1 MQIKNQLLDL
11 KPYQPGKPIEEVKKE
26 YKLTKIVKL
35 ASNENPY
42 GSSPLVKLAIQQE
55 LEQLALYPDGYSAT
69 LRDKLAKHLN
79 VAENELI
86 IGNGSDEIIQII
98 CRALLNNQ
106 SNTVMATPTFSQ
118 YRHNAVIEGAEI
130 REVPLINGNHDLI
143 GMLHQIDEN
152 TKIVWVCSPNNP
164 TGTYVDRNSLL
175 RFLEKVPTSV
185 LVVVDEAY
193 YEYVTAEDFP
203 QTISLINN
211 YPNLMILRT
220 FSKAYGLASLRVGF
234 GIGNAE
240 FIKNIEP
247 ARAPFN
253 TNRFAQAAAV
263 AAIEDQDFIEKCLQL
278 NIKGLQQFY
287 HFCEECKLSYYPSEA
302 NFILIDF
309 KRDSDEVFQALL
321 EKGYIVRSG
330 NALGF
335 PTHLRITIGTEQQNQ
350 EIIERLKEFIH

>member
-26 YKLTKIVKL
+26 YNLTKIVKL

-42 GSSPLVKLAIQQE
+42 GSSPLVKIAIQQE
-55 LEQLALYPDGYSAT
+55 LEHLAIYPDGYSAN
-69 LRDKLAKHLN
+69 LREKLALHTG

-98 CRALLNNQ
+98 CRALLTNQ

-118 YRHNAVIEGAEI
+118 YRHNAVIEGADI
-130 REVPLINGNHDLI
+130 REVPLINGNHDLV
-143 GMLHQIDEN
+143 GMLQQIDEN

-164 TGTYVDRNSLL
+164 TGTYVHSNSLL
-175 RFLEKVPTSV
+175 SFLEKVPTNV

-203 QTISLINN
+203 QTISLIKK

-234 GIGNAE
+234 GIGNAD
-240 FIKNIEP
+240 FINKIEP

-263 AAIEDQDFIEKCLQL
+263 AAIEDQDFIGKCLIL
-278 NIKGLQQFY
+278 NKKGLQQFY
-287 HFCEECKLSYYPSEA
+287 QFCEESKLSYYPSEA

-309 KRDSDEVFQALL
+309 ERDSDELFQALL

-335 PTHLRITIGTEQQNQ
+335 PTHLRITIGSEQQNQ
-350 EIIERLKEFIH
+350 EIIEQLKEFIH